1 MDQVQGRRQ
10 PQGLA
15 GVSLLGRPDASQQDG
30 NRKRLKEFKV
40 EMPSQAQGGS
50 LHRKSQRAV
59 PENRAGAG
67 QSIRTRGTGH
77 VAQDALGRPRV
88 GSHG

>member
-15 GVSLLGRPDASQQDG
+15 GVSLLGRPDTSQQDG
-30 NRKRLKEFKV
+30 NGKRLKEFKV
-40 EMPSQAQGGS
+40 EMSPQAQGGS
-50 LHRKSQRAV
+50 LPVCCPSRTGH
-59 PENRAGAG
+59 PDTWHG
-67 QSIRTRGTGH
+67 TRGTGH
-77 VAQDALGRPRV
+77 TWQATV